1 MIPFNKPYISG
12 NEFKYMRD
20 AFERGQLAGDGK
32 YTKICSEL
40 LEKYINTNKALITHS
55 CTAAIEMAAILLNIK
70 EGDEFITPSYTFV
83 STVNPFILRGGI
95 PKFVDIRKDTLNIDE
110 NLIEKE
116 INHRTRAIVLVH
128 YAGVSCD
135 MGKIMKIAKAYN
147 LPVVEDAAHAISSK
161 YKDKRLGSLGC
172 FGTLSFHET
181 KNIISG
187 EGGALLV
194 NDEKYIERAE
204 IIREKGTNRKKFLR
218 GAIDKYS
225 WVDIGSS
232 YLPGEMISAFL
243 FGQLENLES
252 INKLRMSIWEKY
264 YNSFSELVLRGIIQI
279 PFIPSYCEHN
289 GHLFYIILPTKEI
302 RDSFIS
308 HMKAKGINCVFHY
321 IPLHSSNFGKRIIK
335 NPINLPN
342 TDQCSERLVRLPL
355 WIGIENYL
363 DYIIEESTKFLLK
376 INY

>member
-1 MIPFNKPYISG
+1 M
-12 NEFKYMRD
+12 
-20 AFERGQLAGDGK
+20 L
-32 YTKICSEL
+32 
-40 LEKYINTNKALITHS
+40 
-55 CTAAIEMAAILLNIK
+55 
-70 EGDEFITPSYTFV
+70 
-83 STVNPFILRGGI
+83 
-95 PKFVDIRKDTLNIDE
+95 
-110 NLIEKE
+110 
-116 INHRTRAIVLVH
+116 
-128 YAGVSCD
+128 
-135 MGKIMKIAKAYN
+135 
-147 LPVVEDAAHAISSK
+147 
-161 YKDKRLGSLGC
+161 
-172 FGTLSFHET
+172 
-181 KNIISG
+181 
-187 EGGALLV
+187 
-194 NDEKYIERAE
+194 E

-252 INKLRMSIWEKY
+252 INKLRMSIWGKY
-264 YNSFSELVLRGIIQI
+264 YNSFSELVLKGIIKI